1 MEIYRADARRAYGAV
16 GSSHRNR
23 FSPSAQLYNMRG
35 QQGETD
41 NVAERHPKT
50 VKYLQELLNKELEAP
65 QHQ

>member
-1 MEIYRADARRAYGAV
+1 MQGAPMV
-16 GSSHRNR
+16 PWGPRIETG
-23 FSPSAQLYNMRG
+23 FSPSAQLYNMRR

>member
-1 MEIYRADARRAYGAV
+1 MVPWGPRIETG
-16 GSSHRNR
+16 